1 MQPVV
6 VNHRGSQCKWG
17 RELQSWPSDGVSWLE
32 AKPLPSPLQ
41 HLVRTFARGHPFL

>member
-17 RELQSWPSDGVSWLE
+17 LRVAIVAFGWSLLAGGEAFAQSP
-32 AKPLPSPLQ
+32 
-41 HLVRTFARGHPFL
+41 TTC